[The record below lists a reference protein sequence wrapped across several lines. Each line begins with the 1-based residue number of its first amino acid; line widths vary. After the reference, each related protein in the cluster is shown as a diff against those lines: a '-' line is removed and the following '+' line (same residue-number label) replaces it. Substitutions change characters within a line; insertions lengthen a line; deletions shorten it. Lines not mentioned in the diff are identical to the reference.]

1 MKNILR
7 FAIIVIAVFAASSA
21 AMAQESG
28 SSARMRRGGRD
39 QQQQQTNSEITSR
52 MQGRLQTLPTSDAEM
67 SWMKVIYRALDL
79 NKKENAPL
87 YFPEMPV
94 DGNESLFRLI
104 IRLLANGQLP
114 VYEYLD
120 GREAFDEEHRVKAR
134 DIFDRHHIYYT
145 EGRGNTERNP
155 KFEVHESDVPAMD
168 VLTYYI
174 IERWEFDTRTNRLR
188 SRVEAICPVLHRS
201 EDYGMEAMRYPMF
214 WVKYDD
220 LRPYLSTQN
229 IFVSD
234 SNNLP
239 SCTYDDYF
247 QLAMYSGDI
256 YKTRNLRNR
265 SMKQLYPDPDALK
278 HAQDSIEQEL
288 AQFEKKLWVPSL
300 EELEARSAAK
310 EGKAAKGKK
319 AKAEQAEQ
327 AAPDTD
333 EAVES
338 AEATD
343 EQPKVTNN
351 RRSSKKKSNPVKVK
365 RQKSK
370 TKEVKSSSSSAPA
383 RSVRNRKR

>member
-7 FAIIVIAVFAASSA
+7 IAIVAAAMFVISA
-21 AMAQESG
+21 TAMAQESG

-39 QQQQQTNSEITSR
+39 QQQQQTNTEVTSR
-52 MQGRLQTLPTSDAEM
+52 MQERLQSLPTSDAEM

-79 NKKENAPL
+79 NKAENAPL

-94 DGNESLFRLI
+94 DGNESLFRII
-104 IRLLANGQLP
+104 IRLMASGQLP

-120 GREAFDEEHRVKAR
+120 GREAFDEEHRAKAR
-134 DIFDRHHIYYT
+134 DIFDRHHIYYS
-145 EGRGNTERNP
+145 EARGHTERNP
-155 KFEVHESDVPAMD
+155 KYEVHESDVPAMD

-188 SRVEAICPVLHRS
+188 SRVEAICPVLHRA

-229 IFVSD
+229 IFISD

-247 QLAMYSGDI
+247 QLALYNGEI

-300 EELEARSAAK
+300 EELEAREAK
-310 EGKAAKGKK
+310 KVEKAQTAKVAEKEETEEAVADGENAEEQK
-319 AKAEQAEQ
+319 AK
-327 AAPDTD
+327 
-333 EAVES
+333 VS
-338 AEATD
+338 S
-343 EQPKVTNN
+343 
-351 RRSSKKKSNPVKVK
+351 RSKAKNKKKSNPVKVK

-370 TKEVKSSSSSAPA
+370 TKEVKASKSSSAPA